1 VCGSGYG
8 RLPDNG
14 SIIFPPYLTASK
26 AVFCWALD
34 KNPHPCDYDYYML
47 PSFSTMASQPQRYPD
62 MLDNFPAID
71 ERRHICHLQYTTLV
85 GFANRKNLS
94 HVIYGRPRPQLFLFF
109 FFFFFEGNAPPPTTA
124 DRVEQSALYIYIY
137 MPHCQPV
144 KCNSIGL
151 PLFVQV
157 PQRISPTD
165 LSKTT
170 QKVPADIDPAGF
182 KLTGVNATTRT
193 NYQII
198 NDGDG
203 PLEASTRA
211 VQYSHR

>member
-1 VCGSGYG
+1 MEAIHQTLLKDIQNVHCVCGEGGVCGSGYG

-34 KNPHPCDYDYYML
+34 KNPHPWDDYYYML

-109 FFFFFEGNAPPPTTA
+109 FFFFLRATPHRPRLSTEWNK
-124 DRVEQSALYIYIY
+124 ALYTYTYIC
-137 MPHCQPV
+137 PIV
-144 KCNSIGL
+144 S
-151 PLFVQV
+151 PL
-157 PQRISPTD
+157 
-165 LSKTT
+165 
-170 QKVPADIDPAGF
+170 
-182 KLTGVNATTRT
+182 NATQLVCHCSFRSLKG
-193 NYQII
+193 Y
-198 NDGDG
+198 
-203 PLEASTRA
+203 P
-211 VQYSHR
+211 

>member
-109 FFFFFEGNAPPPTTA
+109 FFFFLRATPHRPRLSTEWNK
-124 DRVEQSALYIYIY
+124 ALYTYTYIC
-137 MPHCQPV
+137 PIV
-144 KCNSIGL
+144 S
-151 PLFVQV
+151 PL
-157 PQRISPTD
+157 
-165 LSKTT
+165 
-170 QKVPADIDPAGF
+170 
-182 KLTGVNATTRT
+182 NATQLVCHCSFRSLKG
-193 NYQII
+193 Y
-198 NDGDG
+198 
-203 PLEASTRA
+203 P
-211 VQYSHR
+211 